1 MRKRELVDFIVS
13 VLCLLLTVP
22 LVGMQCV
29 TVAFQGHTVDLLFRS
44 NIRISKDMPMCYFF
58 CSCFFICLFK
68 IFCCCFN
75 LFVHI
80 ILIANVGCGQS

>member
-1 MRKRELVDFIVS
+1 MSF
-13 VLCLLLTVP
+13 LLTVP
-22 LVGMQCV
+22 WVGMQCV

-58 CSCFFICLFK
+58 CSCFLSVCSK
-68 IFCCCFN
+68 YSVVVFN